1 SLTLRHP
8 TPDAT
13 PFPYTTLF
21 RSTNALGCGSQWN
34 RKTWPR
40 DNCAPRTTTPKALQP
55 SKKSAN
61 QILPAHCCR
70 TKRSHVVAEAFLV
83 SGKRTPVGRHSG
95 ALSSLRPDDMAA
107 TAIKAVL
114 AVSGLDSNVVDAVLL
129 GNAKGVGEE

>member
-83 SGKRTPVGRHSG
+83 SRSEEHTSELQSRFDLVFR
-95 ALSSLRPDDMAA
+95 LL
-107 TAIKAVL
+107 L
-114 AVSGLDSNVVDAVLL
+114 A
-129 GNAKGVGEE
+129 